1 MKKQFIL
8 PITAIALTCGFASCG
23 EEEANEDA
31 TKIEKD
37 GPDMDTTLTVDD
49 QRDLDAHTPNKL
61 PTPNMFFEVMSSIGG
76 EANMDLVNPVGN
88 KDNYVTKNQ
97 QALNFGVYFAD
108 MAYMLNY
115 NNTIEVAKYFETLK
129 EMADKLDAGVIF
141 SEEVLNKI
149 QAQGDNKDSLASIS
163 EGAYID
169 TYAYLEDNEM
179 GDVLA
184 YMVTGGWI
192 EGMHIT
198 ANMIGEFKEGSE
210 LIEEFAAQHIMLE
223 SIYENV
229 LIYSEQN
236 EDLLVLEAELSEL
249 QALFD
254 EGFVESDET
263 ASVETEES
271 GKLVFSESSD
281 IKLNAELFGT
291 IVEKIE
297 SIREKIVKNEL
308 N

>member
-1 MKKQFIL
+1 MKKQILL
-8 PITAIALTCGFASCG
+8 PITAIALSCGFVSCG
-23 EEEANEDA
+23 EEEADGDA

-37 GPDMDTTLTVDD
+37 GPDGDTTLTVDD
-49 QRDLDAHTPNKL
+49 QRDLDAHIPNKL

-198 ANMIGEFKEGSE
+198 ANMIGEFKEDSE

-236 EDLLVLEAELSEL
+236 ADLLILEAELSEL

-254 EGFVESDET
+254 AGFVESDEA
-263 ASVETEES
+263 ASVEKEES
-271 GKLVFSESSD
+271 GKLVFSETSD
-281 IKLNAELFGT
+281 IKLDAELFGT

>member
-1 MKKQFIL
+1 MKKQILL
-8 PITAIALTCGFASCG
+8 PITAIALSCGMIACG
-23 EEEANEDA
+23 EEKNDADA
-31 TKIEKD
+31 TNVKTDDK
-37 GPDMDTTLTVDD
+37 DTTLKVDD
-49 QRDLDAHTPNKL
+49 QRDLDAHVPNKL
-61 PTPNMFFEVMSSIGG
+61 PTPNMFFEVMSGIGG
-76 EANMDLVNPVGN
+76 EANMELINPVDN
-88 KDNYVTKNQ
+88 KSKYTTKNE

-115 NNTIEVAKYFETLK
+115 NNAIEAAKYFEALK
-129 EMADKLDAGVIF
+129 ELADKLDAGVIF

-149 QAQGDNKDSLASIS
+149 QDQGDNKDSLASIS

-169 TYAYLEDNEM
+169 TYAYLEENEM

-198 ANMIGEFKEGSE
+198 ANMIGEYKEGSE
-210 LIEEFAAQHIMLE
+210 LIEEFSAQHIMLE

-236 EDLLVLEAELSEL
+236 PDLLTLEAELSEL
-249 QALFD
+249 QALF
-254 EGFVESDET
+254 EAGFVESEES
-263 ASVETEES
+263 ASVETKES
-271 GKLVFSESSD
+271 GKLVFSGGSEV
-281 IKLNAELFGT
+281 KLTAELFGT

-297 SIREKIVKNEL
+297 SIREKIVNNEL